1 MLSPRLQAQSVCSN
15 IAMGMVCQL
24 QGPKPRPRQVP
35 FPITYIPKRISGQ
48 WSRQLWRWGRFERPG
63 GCSVIHQGQ
72 QVLSLL
78 LCWWPSTFRRS
89 FSSPAKCSLCQN
101 WRQHQCAVWDF
112 FSPRKLF
119 RTFDPTIRGRI
130 RVKVQNIYQQKQL
143 LRSKWALKYPRPIQV
158 CANLL

>member
-35 FPITYIPKRISGQ
+35 FPITYIPHRISGQ
-48 WSRQLWRWGRFERPG
+48 WSRQLWLWGRFERPG

-89 FSSPAKCSLCQN
+89 FSSPAKRSQCQN
-101 WRQHQCAVWDF
+101 WRQHQSAVWDF

-119 RTFDPTIRGRI
+119 RTFDPVRGRI

-143 LRSKWALKYPRPIQV
+143 LLSKWALKYPRPSQV